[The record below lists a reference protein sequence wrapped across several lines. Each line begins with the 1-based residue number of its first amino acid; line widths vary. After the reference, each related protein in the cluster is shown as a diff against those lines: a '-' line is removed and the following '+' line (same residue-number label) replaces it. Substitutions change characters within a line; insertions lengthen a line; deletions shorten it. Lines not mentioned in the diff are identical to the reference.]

1 MQLQR
6 QPPMTPRHRFILAVT
21 VLMFLT
27 VTGFVIGCD
36 SDDTPT
42 VTAPSGGS
50 GSGGSGSGGSGSG
63 GPTRSVESETQ
74 GRACQMLTNDEI
86 RNTCSSTTLNVGF
99 RCNPD
104 GQFTHYYRV
113 RPGGSITRRPL
124 TCSASSASCTSPGV
138 PQREAET
145 GTYACYINTGIVPG
159 VYAGT
164 PSTPGPTPQPS
175 SLYGSIAYGHTS
187 TGYTW
192 RIDFGSTESEARSK
206 TLAFCRSRGGR
217 DCDSYEFTRGHCAA
231 LAVGTREMPAM
242 AVGAGLTKLEAQNAA
257 VASCR
262 STTPP
267 GRNCRIESGV
277 NGVASV
283 CLPSS

>member
-1 MQLQR
+1 MRTDCKINLTTT
-6 QPPMTPRHRFILAVT
+6 MTIMMMTMLLAV
-21 VLMFLT
+21 
-27 VTGFVIGCD
+27 
-36 SDDTPT
+36 
-42 VTAPSGGS
+42 
-50 GSGGSGSGGSGSG
+50 
-63 GPTRSVESETQ
+63 
-74 GRACQMLTNDEI
+74 
-86 RNTCSSTTLNVGF
+86 
-99 RCNPD
+99 
-104 GQFTHYYRV
+104 
-113 RPGGSITRRPL
+113 PL
-124 TCSASSASCTSPGV
+124 TARATD
-138 PQREAET
+138 
-145 GTYACYINTGIVPG
+145 
-159 VYAGT
+159 
-164 PSTPGPTPQPS
+164 
-175 SLYGSIAYGHTS
+175 YGSIAYGHTS

-231 LAVGTREMPAM
+231 LAVGTREMPAL